1 MISCALTAIPTRSV
15 ILQQHL
21 SARDVRKDQKHHPT
35 ILEQS
40 HAHLVEQ
47 VLTRNSDLRALHVL
61 LGPMLLLLDRP
72 SAQNVLRDRHQ
83 QLAHIHAT
91 SAHHVQQGHT
101 TLQADLRARS
111 AWPGHTPQ
119 LLDCLSV

>member
-1 MISCALTAIPTRSV
+1 MISCALTAIPTHTV

-21 SARDVRKDQKHHPT
+21 SARDVRKDQNHHPT
-35 ILEQS
+35 ILEQR

-47 VLTRNSDLRALHVL
+47 VLTLISDLRALHAW
-61 LGPMLLLLDRP
+61 LGPMLLLLDRL
-72 SAQNVLRDRHQ
+72 SAQNVLRDHHQ
-83 QLAHIHAT
+83 QLAHFHAT
-91 SAHHVQQGHT
+91 SAHNVQQGHT

-111 AWPGHTPQ
+111 AWLGHTPQ